1 MKTHP
6 SIQSPQSP
14 CHQEALHREDLRPP
28 SVPQRRSAPHKLW
41 FVDGLRQRP
50 RCRRKAGPHYG
61 VSRTG
66 RRARQRI
73 WLESPHPSPPLQT
86 RPVPLPSLRVP
97 ELLPALR
104 ATSQYPHTLV
114 TRRVGFSSS
123 ASSSKT
129 VGEPKVILI
138 EQAQIRDTVFQHGDS
153 LYPHAKGETGVS
165 FHIVVHKSEHVG
177 INHARSQDLQPSTLT
192 TYPAAVTSAHHAGH
206 VYLYGRFCEG
216 EKMGSHANATL
227 LPKHSPNEDVQ
238 GPPQICQSNPFIHNQ
253 PFYLMEHGGV
263 CRVRVSAVG
272 LARTDN
278 IYGRRLLLHDP
289 DLNRRCVRPQEP
301 FIIDE
306 ECVVQGACRM
316 ILWCVQS
323 LKIIVFMLYFRAF
336 CHPIAHPHENIFY
349 LSAYTSH
356 QMQMTGG

>member
-50 RCRRKAGPHYG
+50 RCRRKAGPHQG

-123 ASSSKT
+123 ASSAKSGGGT
-129 VGEPKVILI
+129 LFHAHRTSANQRHRISAWRFSLAPCQMRDRSIFPHRNP
-138 EQAQIRDTVFQHGDS
+138 QIRTRWDQPCPLPRSPTIHS
-153 LYPHAKGETGVS
+153 H
-165 FHIVVHKSEHVG
+165 HITCS
-177 INHARSQDLQPSTLT
+177 RYLR
-192 TYPAAVTSAHHAGH
+192 TS
-206 VYLYGRFCEG
+206 
-216 EKMGSHANATL
+216 
-227 LPKHSPNEDVQ
+227 
-238 GPPQICQSNPFIHNQ
+238 
-253 PFYLMEHGGV
+253 
-263 CRVRVSAVG
+263 CR
-272 LARTDN
+272 
-278 IYGRRLLLHDP
+278 RRLPLRKVL
-289 DLNRRCVRPQEP
+289 
-301 FIIDE
+301 
-306 ECVVQGACRM
+306 
-316 ILWCVQS
+316 
-323 LKIIVFMLYFRAF
+323 
-336 CHPIAHPHENIFY
+336 
-349 LSAYTSH
+349 
-356 QMQMTGG
+356 

>member
-104 ATSQYPHTLV
+104 ATSQYPHTL
-114 TRRVGFSSS
+114 
-123 ASSSKT
+123 
-129 VGEPKVILI
+129 
-138 EQAQIRDTVFQHGDS
+138 
-153 LYPHAKGETGVS
+153 
-165 FHIVVHKSEHVG
+165 
-177 INHARSQDLQPSTLT
+177 
-192 TYPAAVTSAHHAGH
+192 
-206 VYLYGRFCEG
+206 
-216 EKMGSHANATL
+216 

-253 PFYLMEHGGV
+253 PFYLMEHGSV

-289 DLNRRCVRPQEP
+289 DLNRRCVCPQEP